1 MEKKEENS
9 APKIITMKE
18 YFEMLDKKYKDI
30 IVKEPPAP
38 EVPVSPWVS
47 HKIESDVPRRDID
60 IFTGNISL
68 ENMYKVGTL
77 INEAN
82 STFGKSL
89 SKEDKEKYFSK
100 SSPAPQLPVSPW
112 LPYTLEPDV
121 INKRPRFLE

>member
-9 APKIITMKE
+9 ASKIITMKE
-18 YFEMLDKKYKDI
+18 YFEMLDKKDKDI
-30 IVKEPPAP
+30 TVKEPPAP

-47 HKIESDVPRRDID
+47 DVPRRDID
-60 IFTGNISL
+60 IFTGNVSL

-77 INEAN
+77 ISEAN
-82 STFGKSL
+82 TTFGKFL

-100 SSPAPQLPVSPW
+100 SSPAPQVPVSPW